1 MLSSTYVK
9 DNTKNFL
16 IFFVDVLI
24 YDYTQLEN
32 ERYRI
37 SFFLTKV
44 VKFHI
49 LIILTQ
55 NLFLCFLTQYIHT
68 KLCVMLKFVINIV
81 IGSFDFYKISFLND
95 RAV

>member
-9 DNTKNFL
+9 DNRKNFL

-37 SFFLTKV
+37 SFF
-44 VKFHI
+44 
-49 LIILTQ
+49 
-55 NLFLCFLTQYIHT
+55 
-68 KLCVMLKFVINIV
+68 
-81 IGSFDFYKISFLND
+81 
-95 RAV
+95 